1 MDNLG
6 VLKIIA
12 DALNNSTNNSNATQS
27 QQKSSPLDGIL
38 QLFNQFKPKN
48 SSEPESQKD
57 QSLDENKK
65 STLPSNSYTISPPL
79 QRRMLATM
87 TSHEDFIK
95 RVKEKNKTPWLSVQ
109 GVI

>member
-12 DALNNSTNNSNATQS
+12 DALNNSASNTTANQS
-27 QQKSSPLDGIL
+27 QQKNSPLNGIL

-48 SSEPESQKD
+48 PTESQPPKTQNED
-57 QSLDENKK
+57 QNVSA
-65 STLPSNSYTISPPL
+65 SSPSNSFVASPPL

-95 RVKEKNKTPWLSVQ
+95 RVKEKNKTP
-109 GVI
+109 